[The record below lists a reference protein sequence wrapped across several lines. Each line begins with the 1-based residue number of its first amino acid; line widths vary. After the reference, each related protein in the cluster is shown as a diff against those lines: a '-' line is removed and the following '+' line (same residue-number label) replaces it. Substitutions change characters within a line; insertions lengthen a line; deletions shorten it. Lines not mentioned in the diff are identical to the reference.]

1 MNYLKIKL
9 LFQLYYNS
17 ILELKEEDMKKNKFS
32 RRKFIKSSAAVA
44 GIMTLAPYGFVRNSW
59 AASEVNVLA
68 FGGYEEPG
76 MLDAFESNSGI
87 KVNLKIHDGS
97 DEEMVALIKSSA
109 PGTFDLITP
118 TSAYI
123 PQAAKDGLLME
134 LNPSDFP
141 LEDYFSIIAN
151 WPPCYVNGKMYAIV
165 NRFGYYGITYNHN
178 KFSESDVSS
187 YDVLFDSANKGRVA
201 LFDWF
206 LPNMGCMSKYNGN
219 ANPYDLSSSEFSSL
233 NDTLSNLR
241 PNVGFI
247 GNTSQV
253 IQAMAGE
260 SYDLAIAGEWVQAG
274 MYDDGLPFK
283 ALVPKE
289 GGVTW
294 DQAVCIAANT
304 PRKANAIKFLRY
316 VTEPDFQAKLATAK
330 TYYSMVPNKK
340 AATKLPMDKRELLN
354 LADIDKFDEVF
365 MANLSPRKSPDNRDE
380 WLNSWESFKNS

>member
-1 MNYLKIKL
+1 
-9 LFQLYYNS
+9 
-17 ILELKEEDMKKNKFS
+17 MKKNKLS
-32 RRKFIKSSAAVA
+32 RRKFIKSTAATA
-44 GIMTLAPYGFVRNSW
+44 GLITLAPYGFVRNAW

-76 MLDAFESNSGI
+76 MLDAFEKNSGI

-97 DEEMVALIKSSA
+97 DEEMVALIKAST

-151 WPPCYVNGKMYAIV
+151 WPPCYVDGKMYAIV

-187 YDVLFDSANKGRVA
+187 YDVMFDSANKGRVA

-219 ANPYDLSSSEFSSL
+219 INPYDLSSSEFNAL

-253 IQAMAGE
+253 IQALASE

-283 ALVPKE
+283 AVVPKE

-304 PRKANAIKFLRY
+304 PRKTNAIKFLRY

-340 AATKLPMDKRELLN
+340 AALKLPMDKRELLN
-354 LADIDKFDEVF
+354 LADIEKFDEVF
-365 MANLSPRKSPDNRDE
+365 MANLSPRKSPDNKDE